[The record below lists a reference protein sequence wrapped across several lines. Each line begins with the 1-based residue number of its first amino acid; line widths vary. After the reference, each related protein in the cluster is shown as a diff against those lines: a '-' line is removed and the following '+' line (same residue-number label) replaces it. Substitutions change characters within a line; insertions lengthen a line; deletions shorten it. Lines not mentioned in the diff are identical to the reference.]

1 MHCLRYLRVIKKKA
15 KQHFVKLGCILYLDK
30 KTQCLKF
37 GSILAGLNFN
47 HLLRNQMPRGLFCLM
62 DTTRRTT
69 HIINEIQGKGHPEV
83 KRG

>member
-1 MHCLRYLRVIKKKA
+1 MLKIWLNPSWD
-15 KQHFVKLGCILYLDK
+15 KL
-30 KTQCLKF
+30 
-37 GSILAGLNFN
+37 N

-83 KRG
+83 KHG